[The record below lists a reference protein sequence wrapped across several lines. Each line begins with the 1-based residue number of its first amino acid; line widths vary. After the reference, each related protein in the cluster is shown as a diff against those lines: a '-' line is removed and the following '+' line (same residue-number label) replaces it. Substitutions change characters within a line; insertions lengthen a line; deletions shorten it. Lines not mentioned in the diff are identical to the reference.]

1 MHVHIRYAAVA
12 LWCRSC
18 TDGILYIYTFIS
30 CILFG
35 MLSRPLFGHFEYRP
49 SIDAIFS
56 SPLSFQVIENTY
68 ANFSRLSMQRFFPLY
83 KAFLIWPSKVN
94 DVSDYLIMHCLYDN
108 LGWDA
113 LIAWWG
119 SVHHMQFLEGY
130 LHQYKVP
137 RGVRISDPTWKELFS
152 EVVKRWPILYNT
164 WALSTNI
171 DQENFSVKIILQ
183 SRPTTKN
190 LTHEK

>member
-1 MHVHIRYAAVA
+1 MSTSVILQLHGGVEAVQMGF
-12 LWCRSC
+12 CIF
-18 TDGILYIYTFIS
+18 TFTFIS
-30 CILFG
+30 CIHLGCILFG
-35 MLSRPLFGHFEYRP
+35 MLSRPLFCTFWVQTINRCNLF
-49 SIDAIFS
+49 FS
-56 SPLSFQVIENTY
+56 PFLSGDWTY
-68 ANFSRLSMQRFFPLY
+68 ICQLLKAQYAKVLFSLQGFSHLAQQGEQCIRL
-83 KAFLIWPSKVN
+83 
-94 DVSDYLIMHCLYDN
+94 LIMHCLYDN

-183 SRPTTKN
+183 SRPTTKI
-190 LTHEK
+190 